1 MWNSWCQ
8 TAEFSKDS
16 PWLLRFFDQLRF
28 YPVSHEELMQWR
40 EDFPRGRASLQI
52 EETRFSLR
60 EYNTF
65 LQREADS
72 IQCFKQHQQASF
84 DAERERWAAA
94 GQDLVSV
101 EEVAAVNEDTVL
113 GVGEH
118 AISSSVPGS
127 LWQLPVQIGERVSAG
142 DTVAVIE
149 SMKMEIPVQA
159 HVSGEV
165 IRLLCEPGTSLAPG
179 QVLLVIREDGA

>member
-1 MWNSWCQ
+1 MTFLHYFVPLRIDHDGQSFTVAPNEKRDFD
-8 TAEFSKDS
+8 AAMD
-16 PWLLRFFDQLRF
+16 LLRKSEFG
-28 YPVSHEELMQWR
+28 PAV
-40 EDFPRGRASLQI
+40 GA
-52 EETRFSLR
+52 
-60 EYNTF
+60 YNSF
-65 LQREADS
+65 LQSEADS
-72 IQCFKQHQQASF
+72 IQRFKQHQQASF

-113 GVGEH
+113 GEGEH